1 MHQPFYKDEL
11 TGRYTLPWV
20 RLHAAKDYL
29 HMAEVLA
36 RYPRV
41 KATFNF
47 VPSLVEQIEDYGA
60 GRAEDEWEL
69 IARRGP
75 KDDDEKRFMLESFF
89 SISWERFVR
98 RYPRYWQLL
107 QLRNAVDGA
116 VDLLS
121 DGFWTDLA
129 AL

>member
-1 MHQPFYKDEL
+1 MHQPFYKDAL

-36 RYPRV
+36 EYPRV

-47 VPSLVEQIEDYGA
+47 VPSLVEQIDDCA
-60 GRAEDEWEL
+60 NGRAVDEWEA
-69 IARRGP
+69 ISRKARP
-75 KDDDEKRFMLESFF
+75 DDQDKRFMLDSFF
-89 SISWERFVR
+89 SISWDRFVR

-107 QLRNAVDGA
+107 QLRNNLDGA
-116 VDLLS
+116 AELLS
-121 DGFWTDLA
+121 ETY
-129 AL
+129 